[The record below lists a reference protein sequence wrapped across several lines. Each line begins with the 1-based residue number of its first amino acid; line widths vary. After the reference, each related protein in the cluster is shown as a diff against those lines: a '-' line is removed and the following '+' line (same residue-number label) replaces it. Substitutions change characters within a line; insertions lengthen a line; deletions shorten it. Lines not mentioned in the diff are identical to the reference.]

1 MGQKLFRRR
10 LASTLILLLLAAPN
24 LPASDVA
31 KEKRWADQIADMLID
46 GEAVWLEAGG
56 HRFLVIYTEANTVSP
71 KRGVILMH
79 GIGVHP
85 NWNQVIYPLR
95 TGLAERGM
103 STLSLQMPILRN
115 EAEAIEYAPL
125 MAEAGPRIEAGIR
138 FLKAKGVAEI
148 VIAGHSL
155 GATMGAYY
163 LAGGAAAVR
172 AFVAVGM
179 GGRPDEPR
187 MDTVSFLRRIQVP
200 VLDLYGSDDL
210 PQILQAVEARAA
222 AARAAANTAYRQMR
236 VENANHFFD
245 GKNDVLLK
253 TVSDWLAGL

>member
-1 MGQKLFRRR
+1 MSQKLFKLR
-10 LASTLILLLLAAPN
+10 LALTFILLLFAAPD
-24 LPASDVA
+24 LPASDFA
-31 KEKRWADQIADMLID
+31 KEKRWADQIVDMLID
-46 GEAVWLEAGG
+46 GEAVWLESGG
-56 HRFLVIYTEANTVSP
+56 HRFLAIYTEANTPRP

-125 MAEAGPRIEAGIR
+125 MAEAGPRVEAGIR
-138 FLKAKGVAEI
+138 FLKVKGVTEI

-155 GATMGAYY
+155 GATMGAHY
-163 LAGGAAAVR
+163 LAGGAADVR

-179 GGRPDEPR
+179 AARPNEPR
-187 MDTVSFLRRIQVP
+187 MDTTYFLRRIQVP

-210 PQILQAVEARAA
+210 PQVLRGVEPRAA
-222 AARAAANTAYRQMR
+222 AARAAGNTAYRQMR
-236 VENANHFFD
+236 VEGANHFFE